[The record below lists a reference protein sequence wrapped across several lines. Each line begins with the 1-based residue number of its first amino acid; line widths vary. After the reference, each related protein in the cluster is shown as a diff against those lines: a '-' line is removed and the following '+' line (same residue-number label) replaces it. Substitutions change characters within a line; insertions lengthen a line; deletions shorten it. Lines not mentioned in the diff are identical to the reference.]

1 MGIAGIFD
9 NQATPTYH
17 LNSDRKASI
26 EFLVPKLSNQLLLQ
40 KDLAL
45 RLSNTKNTDSNDQIY
60 YGHIDYT
67 GKLGTD
73 RAIQRIDLFQPFLR
87 TDDHLLFMDIRAGND
102 SHKNLEYNLGLGF
115 RNIAYETFINGFYT
129 YFDSKRSPNKNVFY
143 QITAGYELMLSNL
156 EARVNAYIPVGKR
169 LYTLKEK
176 TVLANNYH
184 PLENQTIYQR
194 INNIT
199 YEKGFGGF
207 DIELGGSL
215 PFLTLLSIY
224 ATYYHFMSN
233 GMDTIEGLKLR
244 GSIDFN
250 QYFALEGSADLGAKN
265 QYAKYIGFR
274 LTLPFGDP
282 TNVPSILQRKMVS
295 LPTRDIDIVSDR
307 KEEHIVR
314 SKQKSPGLK
323 ILILDSS
330 PNVNTQIEGNAAIE
344 FIPNETRQHLINRIL
359 KKSPPVSQEAIDG
372 ISISIQEALSYDNFA
387 IRSNIKG
394 RDEISS
400 ILLSNQVKLSL
411 KQKGAEEKERL
422 NNAVEGVGQLFDEAE
437 LAAKKFEQERQMNQA
452 ASKIQ
457 GLLKIRKAKAERIRL
472 QAERDAISKE
482 IQEFLDN
489 YNLWH
494 DVEVIGSQNPVDE
507 FYAKSSENTRKYI
520 DSFIKKKEGFN
531 FHRDLSNHNFIK
543 LSRNI
548 PQKGIEYFIK
558 ELIMRDPTRKNDLN
572 ETSQRGSFERGVVV
586 ISDLTASEAEKINQY
601 LDTLD
606 LYKRPSTH
614 GDLVWGYD
622 IPSNRYIESPNE
634 IFRHVIF
641 SKPKKHKTKD
651 DLNSGTTERTSKQLK
666 SAHRYYFRI
675 KPESYG
681 TKNYLDSICHGA
693 SYIATR
699 IDSQY
704 KKAPGYYGDGDS
716 NMQKN
721 GNGVFVINKQDMFAW
736 GDRDTNLY

>member
-1 MGIAGIFD
+1 MKILGSFQQISDPNVSVVAEAERDRLATLETVAANRIQGLAKMK
-9 NQATPTYH
+9 QAKAERIRLQAEREQLTDKQAVQSLGQTSPVKKI
-17 LNSDRKASI
+17 SDEQKSLI
-26 EFLVPKLSNQLLLQ
+26 KLYNI
-40 KDLAL
+40 DVE
-45 RLSNTKNTDSNDQIY
+45 RLSDKKYYRSLVLSMHPDKMPKDNTNVTVN
-60 YGHIDYT
+60 
-67 GKLGTD
+67 
-73 RAIQRIDLFQPFLR
+73 FQVLQS
-87 TDDHLLFMDIRAGND
+87 L
-102 SHKNLEYNLGLGF
+102 
-115 RNIAYETFINGFYT
+115 
-129 YFDSKRSPNKNVFY
+129 
-143 QITAGYELMLSNL
+143 LSNL
-156 EARVNAYIPVGKR
+156 KETNTNRYPLAITRNEILPNNQSHLGENMLLTARVKSQNTDVA
-169 LYTLKEK
+169 
-176 TVLANNYH
+176 AN
-184 PLENQTIYQR
+184 R
-194 INNIT
+194 
-199 YEKGFGGF
+199 
-207 DIELGGSL
+207 
-215 PFLTLLSIY
+215 
-224 ATYYHFMSN
+224 
-233 GMDTIEGLKLR
+233 
-244 GSIDFN
+244 
-250 QYFALEGSADLGAKN
+250 
-265 QYAKYIGFR
+265 
-274 LTLPFGDP
+274 
-282 TNVPSILQRKMVS
+282 
-295 LPTRDIDIVSDR
+295 
-307 KEEHIVR
+307 
-314 SKQKSPGLK
+314 
-323 ILILDSS
+323 
-330 PNVNTQIEGNAAIE
+330 
-344 FIPNETRQHLINRIL
+344 
-359 KKSPPVSQEAIDG
+359 
-372 ISISIQEALSYDNFA
+372 
-387 IRSNIKG
+387 
-394 RDEISS
+394 
-400 ILLSNQVKLSL
+400 
-411 KQKGAEEKERL
+411 
-422 NNAVEGVGQLFDEAE
+422 
-437 LAAKKFEQERQMNQA
+437 
-452 ASKIQ
+452 IQ
-457 GLLKIRKAKAERIRL
+457 GLAKMKQAKAERIRL

-507 FYAKSSENTRKYI
+507 FYAKYSENTRKYI

-572 ETSQRGSFERGVVV
+572 KTSQRGSFERGVVV

-651 DLNSGTTERTSKQLK
+651 DLNSGTTERTSKQLER
-666 SAHRYYFRI
+666 AHRYYFRI

-681 TKNYLDSICHGA
+681 TNNYLDYIRHGA

>member
-457 GLLKIRKAKAERIRL
+457 GLLKIRKAKAERDRL
-472 QAERDAISKE
+472 KQEREVVKQKAERKE
-482 IQEFLDN
+482 YINDQTVDILDSPVKVTLIEKPVETN
-489 YNLWH
+489 KKIATNLKKLKKQDLITDILTDQSLKDLNDNLEHQKCLENKKRKDWGLREKQFGK
-494 DVEVIGSQNPVDE
+494 DDLT
-507 FYAKSSENTRKYI
+507 KMSSE
-520 DSFIKKKEGFN
+520 
-531 FHRDLSNHNFIK
+531 
-543 LSRNI
+543 
-548 PQKGIEYFIK
+548 YFQNQPVYK
-558 ELIMRDPTRKNDLN
+558 ELISRSPK
-572 ETSQRGSFERGVVV
+572 
-586 ISDLTASEAEKINQY
+586 IS
-601 LDTLD
+601 
-606 LYKRPSTH
+606 KRS
-614 GDLVWGYD
+614 
-622 IPSNRYIESPNE
+622 
-634 IFRHVIF
+634 
-641 SKPKKHKTKD
+641 KHKYKKYLSETM
-651 DLNSGTTERTSKQLK
+651 RTSERKCMQLSIK
-666 SAHRYYFRI
+666 IGELMNQNNNNYQTVLGKDNTYDQLNAELGIEQSRI
-675 KPESYG
+675 
-681 TKNYLDSICHGA
+681 TIA
-693 SYIATR
+693 SMILL
-699 IDSQY
+699 
-704 KKAPGYYGDGDS
+704 
-716 NMQKN
+716 
-721 GNGVFVINKQDMFAW
+721 
-736 GDRDTNLY
+736 NLNLI